1 MTETTNNKRAAIVK
15 TAVRLFTERGF
26 HGTPTSLIAKESG
39 VSNGTLFRYFPTK
52 EILINSVY
60 YEIKGQL
67 GRDLST
73 GVNDEKTIEE
83 KARRIWGNL
92 VRWGVNHPNEF
103 LFIEQF
109 SASPFI
115 TKIPEE
121 EVMKDYALIK
131 EVFDEII
138 KKGPFKDTDNSVAL
152 IMIFSAAMG
161 IMRSIIDSKGKL
173 DMDQSIDQSF
183 RLICKGI
190 MSES

>member
-1 MTETTNNKRAAIVK
+1 MSGNTNDKRAAIVK
-15 TAVRLFTERGF
+15 TAVWLFTERGF
-26 HGTPTSLIAKESG
+26 HGTPTSLIAQESG

-73 GVNDEKTIEE
+73 GINDENTIED
-83 KARRIWGNL
+83 KTRRIWGNL
-92 VRWGVNHPNEF
+92 VRWGVNNPNEF

-121 EVMKDYALIK
+121 EIMKDYALIA
-131 EVFDEII
+131 EVFNEAI
-138 KKGPFKDTDNSVAL
+138 KKGPLKDIDNSVA
-152 IMIFSAAMG
+152 IVMIFSAAMG
-161 IMRSIIDSKGKL
+161 IMKSIIDSNGKM
-173 DMDQSIDQSF
+173 DVDQSIDQSF

-190 MSES
+190 MGE